1 MIWIGL
7 TSSSAG
13 HRSYQCKNVPMGRY
27 SRREVK
33 VPRLEDL
40 TSGATVRG
48 ISAEG
53 LATML
58 SEEWLGV
65 SYAERATNPV
75 TGCCPRG
82 LAEVCCTSKES

>member
-1 MIWIGL
+1 
-7 TSSSAG
+7 
-13 HRSYQCKNVPMGRY
+13 MGRY

-33 VPRLEDL
+33 APRLEDL

-58 SEEWLGV
+58 NEEWLSV

-82 LAEVCCTSKES
+82 LAEVCYTSEES